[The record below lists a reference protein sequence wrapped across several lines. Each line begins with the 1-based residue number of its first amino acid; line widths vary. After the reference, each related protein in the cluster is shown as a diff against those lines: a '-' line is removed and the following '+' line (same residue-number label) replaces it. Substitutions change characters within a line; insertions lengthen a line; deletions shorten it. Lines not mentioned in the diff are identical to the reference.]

1 MEKVPVTNKAN
12 INSNQAVRS
21 NLREEKVSMEKN
33 EKNPVFDNLVA
44 EGGENFFHYIS
55 WLGLDKDPNLMILS
69 SIHHYYYDFNDLK
82 GVRTL
87 INLKQ
92 LNNVNHIDNFL
103 NNVFRVLPPK
113 ANFIGCFRDNKI
125 HSGIAVPF
133 YQSFR
138 FLNGIIKIFDS
149 KTDRFMTRKNVIKIL
164 ESHSFRIVDMTEIG
178 NVTYFCSQNFKK
190 AI

>member
-1 MEKVPVTNKAN
+1 MLF
-12 INSNQAVRS
+12 RS
-21 NLREEKVSMEKN
+21 
-33 EKNPVFDNLVA
+33 
-44 EGGENFFHYIS
+44 
-55 WLGLDKDPNLMILS
+55 
-69 SIHHYYYDFNDLK
+69 
-82 GVRTL
+82 
-87 INLKQ
+87 
-92 LNNVNHIDNFL
+92 
-103 NNVFRVLPPK
+103 VFRVLPPK